1 MAVTEKSNLNYDDIL
16 RYQALKYHE
25 MFEPDQEKR
34 KEISRLVRT
43 FETGKNES
51 RNKQKDLDEMFDSN
65 SISNDETVE
74 ITGGRVK

>member
-1 MAVTEKSNLNYDDIL
+1 MAVTEKSNLNYNDMV

-25 MFEPDQEKR
+25 MYEPDPEKR

-51 RNKQKDLDEMFDSN
+51 RNRQNDLEEMFDSN

>member
-1 MAVTEKSNLNYDDIL
+1 MAVTEKSRVNYDDIM

-25 MFEPDQEKR
+25 MFEPDPEKR

-43 FETGKNES
+43 IETEKNES
-51 RNKQKDLDEMFDSN
+51 RNRRNDLDEMFDNN

-74 ITGGRVK
+74 ITGGKIK